1 MESRKKIL
9 YGSHDSNIN
18 NKLKNKAWEGISDEM
33 SGLGFIKRGPNQL
46 KKKKT
51 LVQ

>member
-1 MESRKKIL
+1 
-9 YGSHDSNIN
+9 
-18 NKLKNKAWEGISDEM
+18 M

-51 LVQ
+51 VWFNKVKAKVCAIF